1 MASWLLKAAVQGAI
15 SPLPG
20 RDRLNH
26 LLQRHITGSVML
38 TDEMFERK
46 LAQCER
52 HLESY
57 RAQRGTLPGH
67 VLELGTGWYPI
78 VPIGMIRAGVDRV
91 TTVDVNP
98 LSDLSRSRAALE
110 MFGPELQAD
119 LAATNAAELLNPLGI
134 RVLVRDVR
142 DCGLDP
148 ESVDLF
154 VSNNTFEHI
163 PPPVL
168 REILAEF
175 RRLASPGAVMDH
187 FIDMSDHYAHFDR
200 SITEFNYLR
209 YSDRTWR
216 LFNNR
221 LQYQS
226 RLRISDY
233 RRLTVGAG
241 FRIVAEDGERGPLEA
256 LESIT
261 LDSRFRHYSEQDLA
275 VLRCWLTAVTV

>member
-78 VPIGMIRAGVDRV
+78 IPIGMVRAGVDRV

-209 YSDRTWR
+209 YSDRKWR

-233 RRLTVGAG
+233 RRLTQGAG